1 LDEVIENLNLNKS
14 FVIRFKSEG
23 DFNNKIKFI
32 DQVKGEV
39 ELPDNELDTV
49 IMKSDG
55 LPTYHFAHAV
65 DDHFMQTTDVI
76 RGDE

>member
-1 LDEVIENLNLNKS
+1 VIENLNQNIP
-14 FVIRFKSEG
+14 FVIRLKSEG
-23 DFNNKIKFI
+23 EFNNKIKFI

-55 LPTYHFAHAV
+55 LPTYHFAHVV
-65 DDHFMQTTDVI
+65 DDYFMQTTDVI